1 MRAKLIALLMGLA
14 TIVCLGVGASTAAA
28 VPAAAPAATTPY
40 PPPSCPLLSVSTTNP
55 FPGQTITVAGSN
67 FTPSVAVTIELDTNV
82 ALAHTNADGSGS
94 FSVNVTLPSDL
105 VGNHTISAVGTNLG
119 NCPVDP
125 IQITVQAGAG
135 PSSSSSGGGLAS
147 TGVNV
152 LVGLVIALGL
162 VAAGVIATRT
172 GRRRSAQH

>member
-1 MRAKLIALLMGLA
+1 MG
-14 TIVCLGVGASTAAA
+14 
-28 VPAAAPAATTPY
+28 
-40 PPPSCPLLSVSTTNP
+40 
-55 FPGQTITVAGSN
+55 
-67 FTPSVAVTIELDTNV
+67 AVTIELDTNV